1 MFDRRQFIAS
11 ALGSAAFT
19 ALPTRAFAFRGAQ
32 GSLEAQFAVL
42 AEQILR
48 VNPTSATGRGLD
60 TGARA
65 ALKSQIADGSP
76 AGRFN
81 VLSVFAKA
89 QPTFAGFDAD
99 GLDPS
104 SREQLQT
111 IQWTTDVAARLVRN
125 RYGGYGGFGYP
136 VPYVVSQLTGAYQSV
151 PNTLIDSH
159 TIANATDA
167 EAYVARLDGFAR
179 LVEQECDRIAGDA
192 GMGVAPPDFILDKTI
207 AQTRSLAEQRGDQSR
222 LVQALV
228 EKTAKAGV
236 AGDWASRASAIVDGR
251 LMRALARQSELLV
264 ALKAKPG
271 GTGVST
277 LPDGAR
283 FYDDCL
289 AWHTTTSLNAEAA
302 HAVGLEQVAELSA
315 QADALLKAQALTKGS
330 VGARLMALGK
340 DPQHLYPNT
349 DAGRQQCL
357 SDIRTRMTHLRGR
370 MGEAFNRPPKSAMTV
385 ERVPV
390 ETELGAPGAYARSGR
405 IDGSTPGT
413 YFINL
418 SDMNNWPKWSLAT
431 LTHHEGVPGHL
442 LAGATVQEQSAGS
455 APLLFTLMGF
465 SAYNEGWA
473 LYAEQLGDEIGE
485 YADDPLGK
493 IGYLQAFLWR
503 AARIVVD
510 TGLHA
515 KGWGRQQAID
525 YMIDVTG
532 QALGETEREID
543 RYIVWPG
550 QATSYKL
557 GHTEI
562 ARMREQAKAAMGA
575 RFVLKDF
582 HDAVL
587 LGGSAPLAVVESR
600 VKGWTAGG

>member
-11 ALGSAAFT
+11 SLGMGALA
-19 ALPTRAFAFRGAQ
+19 ALPSRAFAYGAQ

-48 VNPTSATGRGLD
+48 VNPTGATGRGLD

-65 ALKSQIADGSP
+65 ALKGQIADGSP

-81 VLSVFAKA
+81 VLKVFADA
-89 QPTFAGFDAD
+89 QPRFASFDNGDLSPTA
-99 GLDPS
+99 
-104 SREQLQT
+104 REQLQT
-111 IQWTTDVAARLVRN
+111 LQWTTDIAARLVRN

-159 TIANATDA
+159 TVANAADA
-167 EAYVARLDGFAR
+167 EAYLARLDGFAR
-179 LVEQECDRIAGDA
+179 LIEQECDRFAGDA
-192 GMGVAPPDFILDKTI
+192 GMGVAPPDIILDKTI
-207 AQTRSLAEQRGDQSR
+207 AQTRSLAEQRGDRSR

-228 EKTAKAGV
+228 EKAATAGV
-236 AGDWASRASAIVDGR
+236 AGDWQARATAIVDGR
-251 LMRALARQSELLV
+251 LARALMRQTEMLIG
-264 ALKAKPG
+264 LKAKPG
-271 GTGVST
+271 PVGVGK

-289 AWHTTTSLNAEAA
+289 AWHTTTALNADAA

-315 QADALLKAQALTKGS
+315 QADALLKAQGLTQGS

-340 DPQHLYPNT
+340 DPQHLYPDT

-357 SDIRTRMTHLRGR
+357 TDIRARMTHLRGR
-370 MGEAFNRPPKSAMTV
+370 MGEIFNRPPVSAMTV
-385 ERVPV
+385 ERVPP
-390 ETELGAPGAYARSGR
+390 EIELGAPGAYARSGR

-418 SDMNNWPKWSLAT
+418 ADMNNWPKWGLPT

-442 LAGATVQEQSAGS
+442 LAGATVQEQSGGAT
-455 APLLFTLMGF
+455 PLLFTLMGF

-485 YADDPLGK
+485 YADDPLGR

-550 QATSYKL
+550 QATSDKL
-557 GHTEI
+557 GHTEL
-562 ARMREQAKAAMGA
+562 ARMRAQAKAAMGA

-587 LGGSAPLAVVESR
+587 LGGSTPLAVVEAR
-600 VKGWTAGG
+600 VKGWSAGA

>member
-11 ALGSAAFT
+11 SLGMGALAAFPSK
-19 ALPTRAFAFRGAQ
+19 ALAVGAQ

-48 VNPTSATGRGLD
+48 VNPTGATGRGLD

-65 ALKSQIADGSP
+65 ALKGQIADGSP

-81 VLSVFAKA
+81 VLKVFADA
-89 QPTFAGFDAD
+89 QPRFASFDNGDLSPTA
-99 GLDPS
+99 
-104 SREQLQT
+104 REQLQT
-111 IQWTTDVAARLVRN
+111 VQWTTGVAARLVRN

-159 TIANATDA
+159 TVANAADA
-167 EAYVARLDGFAR
+167 EAYLARLDGFAR

-192 GMGVAPPDFILDKTI
+192 GMGVAPPDIILDKTI
-207 AQTRSLAEQRGDQSR
+207 AQTRSLAEQRGDRSR

-236 AGDWASRASAIVDGR
+236 AGDWQARATAIVDGR
-251 LMRALARQSELLV
+251 LARALMRQTEMLIG
-264 ALKAKPG
+264 LKAKPG
-271 GTGVST
+271 PVGVGK

-289 AWHTTTSLNAEAA
+289 AWHTTTSLNADAA

-315 QADALLKAQALTKGS
+315 QADALLKAQGLTKGS

-340 DPQHLYPNT
+340 DPQHLYPDT

-357 SDIRTRMTHLRGR
+357 TDIRARMTHLRGR
-370 MGEAFNRPPKSAMTV
+370 MGEIFNRPPVSAMTV
-385 ERVPV
+385 ERVPP
-390 ETELGAPGAYARSGR
+390 EIELGAPGAYARSGR

-418 SDMNNWPKWSLAT
+418 ADMNNWPKWGLPT

-442 LAGATVQEQSAGS
+442 LAGATVQEQPGGAT
-455 APLLFTLMGF
+455 PLLFTLMGF

-485 YADDPLGK
+485 YADDPLGR

-532 QALGETEREID
+532 QALNETEREID

-562 ARMREQAKAAMGA
+562 ARMREQAKAAMGP
-575 RFVLKDF
+575 RFDLKDF

-587 LGGSAPLAVVESR
+587 LGGSAPLAVVEAR
-600 VKGWTAGG
+600 VKGWSAGA

>member
-1 MFDRRQFIAS
+1 MLDRRQFIAS
-11 ALGSAAFT
+11 SLGTT
-19 ALPTRAFAFRGAQ
+19 ALAALPMRAVAFGAQ

-48 VNPTSATGRGLD
+48 VNPTGATARGLD
-60 TGARA
+60 TGARG
-65 ALKSQIADGSP
+65 ALKSRIADGSP

-81 VLSVFAKA
+81 VLRIFAEA
-89 QPTFAGFDAD
+89 QPRFAGFDTD

-104 SREQLQT
+104 AREQLQT
-111 IQWTTDVAARLVRN
+111 VTWTTEVAARLVRN

-159 TIANATDA
+159 TVANADDA
-167 EAYVARLDGFAR
+167 EAYLARLDGFAR
-179 LVEQECDRIAGDA
+179 LIEQECDRVAGDA
-192 GMGVAPPDFILDKTI
+192 AMGVAPPDAILDKTI
-207 AQTRSLAEQRGDQSR
+207 EQTRSLAAQRGDQSR

-228 EKTAKAGV
+228 EKAAKAGI
-236 AGDWASRASAIVDGR
+236 AGDWGSRARQIVDGR
-251 LMRALARQSELLV
+251 LMRALARQGDMLTG
-264 ALKAKPG
+264 LKAKPG
-271 GTGVST
+271 PVGVGN

-289 AWHTTTSLNAEAA
+289 AWHTTTSLDAQAA
-302 HAVGLEQVAELSA
+302 HAVGLDQVAELSA
-315 QADALLKAQALTKGS
+315 QADALLKAQGMTRGS
-330 VGARLMALGK
+330 VGARLLALGK
-340 DPQHLYPNT
+340 DPQHLYPNN

-357 SDIRTRMTHLRGR
+357 ADIRARMTHLRGR
-370 MGEAFNRPPKSAMTV
+370 MGEIFNRPPKSAMTV
-385 ERVPV
+385 ERVPP
-390 ETELGAPGAYARSGR
+390 EIELGAPGAYARSGR

-418 SDMNNWPKWSLAT
+418 ADMTNWPRWSLAT

-442 LAGATVQEQSAGS
+442 LAGATVQEQSADTS
-455 APLLFTLMGF
+455 PLLFTLMGF

-485 YADDPLGK
+485 YADDPLGR

-562 ARMREQAKAAMGA
+562 ARMREQAKATMGP
-575 RFVLKDF
+575 RFALKDF

-587 LGGSAPLAVVESR
+587 LGGSAPLAVVEAR
-600 VKGWTAGG
+600 VKGWATA